1 MGRVTNTTTGTYS
14 GNASDAINN
23 ANLIPNSEQIV
34 NISDNINVVPAFDND
49 FVTNS
54 DNNIDEQ
61 STQQLIGNI
70 VTGTKLKMAAF
81 EYEND
86 LSTLV
91 GKTIKN
97 AANCVVFVKHDNNVT
112 LWVVD
117 SNDCIFPVQTYK
129 PETSNGPTQHTP
141 TNNTQPYYEQ
151 QNISESA
158 QEMHI

>member
-14 GNASDAINN
+14 GNASDATNN
-23 ANLIPNSEQIV
+23 MNLIPNSEQII
-34 NISDNINVVPAFDND
+34 NIIDNINVVPAFDND
-49 FVTNS
+49 LITNS
-54 DNNIDEQ
+54 DNNDEQ
-61 STQQLIGNI
+61 PIQQLIGNI

-112 LWVVD
+112 LWIVD

-129 PETSNGPTQHTP
+129 QETSNEPTQQTS
-141 TNNTQPYYEQ
+141 TNNMQPYYEQ
-151 QNISESA
+151 QNISESV